1 MELCP
6 KLRTQKISPQHID
19 RRNVLSTQLEKGG
32 RSERDKLGRHRST
45 ESIIPPS
52 SDARPLFIA
61 QIVKRCLQ
69 HDFVARVNQRQL
81 ILGSGLVVQ
90 VISALRGSWQDFN
103 LAYTTHCAVPRRQL
117 SFLYSFFKHGNLLEQ
132 KKFTIYSAAT
142 CARCDGIISNHFTS
156 SLLQKYVNRI
166 ISKIDQDW
174 TELLSWVWRLSK
186 RNTLLINDSLYLF
199 HYFSQSTTVPC
210 CELSIK
216 TAAVFGLM

>member
-81 ILGSGLVVQ
+81 IFGSGLVVQ
-90 VISALRGSWQDFN
+90 VVSALRGNWQ
-103 LAYTTHCAVPRRQL
+103 LARFQL
-117 SFLYSFFKHGNLLEQ
+117 SPHDALRGPQAIAELLVLIFKHGNLLEQ
-132 KKFTIYSAAT
+132 KKSQYIVRQRVQGVMGSLVIT
-142 CARCDGIISNHFTS
+142 
-156 SLLQKYVNRI
+156 LLQVYFRNM
-166 ISKIDQDW
+166 S
-174 TELLSWVWRLSK
+174 TE
-186 RNTLLINDSLYLF
+186 
-199 HYFSQSTTVPC
+199 
-210 CELSIK
+210 
-216 TAAVFGLM
+216 